1 MKLNTIAIVGGGTA
15 GCISALVLKRRF
27 PSLDIR
33 IIESEKIGIV
43 GVGEGT
49 TEQWEDFVEYVGLD
63 HKEIIRE
70 CGATFKMGIRYDN
83 WDDEPF
89 MQALYSKYGD
99 INGYYAAYAHLIS
112 NNRPNRDLQPE

>member
-63 HKEIIRE
+63 HREDVFRILSLGVFRTLVIKEK
-70 CGATFKMGIRYDN
+70 GTKN
-83 WDDEPF
+83 
-89 MQALYSKYGD
+89 
-99 INGYYAAYAHLIS
+99 INIVVILNLFNHLW
-112 NNRPNRDLQPE
+112 